1 VWTFENL
8 NVSGAKLEKP
18 VSAQPKLPS
27 VHPDLSEALEFFVR
41 RGDMTAS
48 DESVTCRGSGGNR
61 SGVHGPEND
70 DPEADEVEDEAKGTS
85 HADDMKSPPKER
97 KKKRPTFAFV
107 NDSSYQ
113 RRRVYGSTNVNKRN
127 EKPTSSVKPAFSTMK
142 NTMKT

>member
-1 VWTFENL
+1 MWTFENL

-85 HADDMKSPPKER
+85 HADDMKSSPIKTR
-97 KKKRPTFAFV
+97 KSSVPFV

-113 RRRVYGSTNVNKRN
+113 RRRVYASTNVNKRN
-127 EKPTSSVKPAFSTMK
+127 EKLTSSMKPAFSTLE
-142 NTMKT
+142 NGRTTR

>member
-1 VWTFENL
+1 MGLEETDPEFIAHVGEN
-8 NVSGAKLEKP
+8 
-18 VSAQPKLPS
+18 
-27 VHPDLSEALEFFVR
+27 D
-41 RGDMTAS
+41 
-48 DESVTCRGSGGNR
+48 
-61 SGVHGPEND
+61 GPEND

-127 EKPTSSVKPAFSTMK
+127 EKSTS
-142 NTMKT
+142 